1 MPSFRVANGQEV
13 PLDLVGVYKGW
24 NSQLYDL
31 GLPHYQMTNRTAVLR
46 KISDLDG
53 ELDFV
58 LIMERFEESLVLL
71 ADELCIPLHEL
82 TFISKLVR
90 VSQSKVREGLY
101 SLKGHKRSLL
111 RRFSS
116 LSYLC
121 VKKMTEPMA
130 CLC

>member
-24 NSQLYDL
+24 NGQLYDL

-46 KISDLDG
+46 KISELDG

-90 VSQSKVREGLY
+90 VSQSKVREGLNFPRY
-101 SLKGHKRSLL
+101 IENV
-111 RRFSS
+111 
-116 LSYLC
+116 LSNLFLNQTLGALATS
-121 VKKMTEPMA
+121 VK
-130 CLC
+130 

>member
-24 NSQLYDL
+24 NGQLYDL

-82 TFISKLVR
+82 TYISKLVR
-90 VSQSKVREGLY
+90 VSQSKVREGLNFPRY
-101 SLKGHKRSLL
+101 IENV
-111 RRFSS
+111 
-116 LSYLC
+116 LSNLFLNQ
-121 VKKMTEPMA
+121 T
-130 CLC
+130 LFLFLS